1 MPLNN
6 KMAFSEIVPFYP
18 EWNFDWFILINNEW
32 TNPAAEAILPWL
44 RHKLFW
50 VPLYIF
56 LAFFFVKRHKFNGF
70 WALAACGVSFAIS
83 NTLSAEIMKPLFAL
97 DRPCNDPN
105 FLDQVILRVNC
116 GPGKSFPSAHAT
128 NHFALSFCLITM
140 MWAKYKKAV
149 IPLFLWA
156 AVVSYAQ
163 VYVGVHYPV
172 DVLVGGAIGSVIGI
186 GVGLVYNKVF
196 GL

>member
-1 MPLNN
+1 
-6 KMAFSEIVPFYP
+6 MAFSELIPFYP
-18 EWNFDWFILINNEW
+18 EWNFDLFILINKEW
-32 TNPAAEAILPWL
+32 TNPLFEAVLPWL

-56 LAFFFVKRHKFNGF
+56 LAWFYIKNHKMKGF
-70 WALAACGVSFAIS
+70 WVLAACGISFAIS
-83 NTLSAEIMKPLFAL
+83 NTLSAEIMKPIFAI

-116 GPGKSFPSAHAT
+116 GGGKSFPSAHAT
-128 NHFALSFCLITM
+128 NHFALSLSLITM
-140 MWAKYKKAV
+140 MWAKYKKAI

-172 DVLVGGAIGSVIGI
+172 DVLVGGAIGSVIGL
-186 GVGLVYNKVF
+186 GVGLGYNRLV